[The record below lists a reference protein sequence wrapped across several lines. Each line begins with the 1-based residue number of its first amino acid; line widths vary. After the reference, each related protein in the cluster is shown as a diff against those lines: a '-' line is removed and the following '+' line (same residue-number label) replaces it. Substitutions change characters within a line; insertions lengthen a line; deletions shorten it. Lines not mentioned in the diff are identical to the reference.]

1 VTDSDQYMSEIEFT
15 DMMLGQ
21 VHPVILTSEHIDEHY
36 SHGGIGTAFVLE
48 YCGALFVVTALHVL
62 NNQSAAHDE
71 LRILLRNAPLS
82 ILFDLRAIFQDESE
96 PDPDSDLVILRIV
109 KSQHAAL
116 YAAGLVS
123 LDAAECAF
131 IEDYS
136 RAESFDVFG
145 YPETG
150 RSYDYE
156 EKILGA
162 QLHWLKGEL
171 AEPTVQGLS
180 ALRITG
186 QRPSDFNGMSGSVV
200 IADVDDL
207 WRFAGLVTLASNERG
222 ILSFIPAEK
231 ITHHL
236 DEMMRMEL
244 AGIVVAEDSGS
255 VDGGIR

>member
-1 VTDSDQYMSEIEFT
+1 MTDSDQYMSENEFR

-21 VHPVILTSEHIDEHY
+21 VHPVILSSEHLDEHY

-48 YCGALFVVTALHVL
+48 YCGELFVVTALHVL
-62 NNQSAAHDE
+62 KNQFAAHDE

-82 ILFDLRAIFQDESE
+82 ILFDLRAVFRDESD

-109 KSQHAAL
+109 KSQHTEL

-123 LDAAECAF
+123 LNAAECAF

-145 YPETG
+145 YPEAG

-156 EKILGA
+156 ANVLGA

-171 AEPTVQGLS
+171 TAPAVQGLCT
-180 ALRITG
+180 LQIRG
-186 QRPSDFNGMSGSVV
+186 HRPNDFNGMSGSVV
-200 IADVDDL
+200 IADVDGL
-207 WRFAGLVTLASNERG
+207 MRFAGLVTLASNERG
-222 ILSFIPAEK
+222 ILNFIPAEK

-236 DEMMRMEL
+236 DEMIRMEL
-244 AGIVVAEDSGS
+244 AEIIVPDDSGS
-255 VDGGIR
+255 VDEGRP